1 MEEKKAKEDQA
12 PTGGGEVS
20 RVRVGVGEGDREV
33 GRVRV
38 GVGEGVGKLAGYVLG
53 VRKGDWERGRVLDGG
68 LSLFLVLGDQQQLVA
83 LVKPEG
89 TVGDEELVV
98 AFDEHD

>member
-1 MEEKKAKEDQA
+1 MEEKKAKEDQGA
-12 PTGGGEVS
+12 RGTGQVG
-20 RVRVGVGEGDREV
+20 RVRVGVGKGGGEV

-68 LSLFLVLGDQQQLVA
+68 LFLFLVLGDQQQLVA
-83 LVKPEG
+83 FV
-89 TVGDEELVV
+89 
-98 AFDEHD
+98 

>member
-1 MEEKKAKEDQA
+1 MEEKKAKEDHA
-12 PTGGGEVS
+12 PPGGG
-20 RVRVGVGEGDREV
+20 DV

-38 GVGEGVGKLAGYVLG
+38 GVGEGCGEGDGYMLG
-53 VRKGDWERGRVLDGG
+53 MRKRGGEVGRVLDGG
-68 LSLFLVLGDQQQLVA
+68 LFLFLVLGDQQQLVA

-98 AFDEHD
+98 ALDEHD